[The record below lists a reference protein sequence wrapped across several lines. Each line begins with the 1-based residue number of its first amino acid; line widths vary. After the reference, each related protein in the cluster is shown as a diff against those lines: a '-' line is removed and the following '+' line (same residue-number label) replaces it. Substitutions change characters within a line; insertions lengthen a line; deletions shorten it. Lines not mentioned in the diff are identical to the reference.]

1 MRPTQFPERIQ
12 REDGK
17 VGLLQM
23 RSDQIRKGLE
33 RAPHRSLLYAD
44 GMTDEELKSD
54 KPLIAIISSQADII
68 PGHNHLQR
76 LVNDVKAGIYMAG
89 GIPMQFG
96 TIGVCDGIA
105 MNHEGMKYSLT
116 SREVIA
122 DSVECAVQGHAFD
135 GVVLIPSCDK
145 IVPGMIMGALR
156 VNLPTVLVSGGPML
170 AGRDR
175 DRKTETDLNTLF
187 DDKVYLSHH
196 DNGKPYLEN
205 NPVNISITHT
215 EKYVAVILHEEENVG
230 IDIESLDRDFSA
242 VEKKALSEDEID
254 DLEDE
259 KRNEQLAIYWCAK
272 EAVFKLLSRYNVDF
286 AEQIEIERFR
296 PRGEGELEATFT
308 SKKDDEE
315 EFDLEYITFDR
326 HVLVWVVGE

>member
-1 MRPTQFPERIQ
+1 M
-12 REDGK
+12 
-17 VGLLQM
+17 GLYLKKKL
-23 RSDQIRKGLE
+23 DNDAEIGVWQITE
-33 RAPHRSLLYAD
+33 
-44 GMTDEELKSD
+44 TEEELKELSSTPTD
-54 KPLIAIISSQADII
+54 EMEEISFIRSES
-68 PGHNHLQR
+68 LRKQR
-76 LVNDVKAGIYMAG
+76 L
-89 GIPMQFG
+89 
-96 TIGVCDGIA
+96 
-105 MNHEGMKYSLT
+105 
-116 SREVIA
+116 
-122 DSVECAVQGHAFD
+122 AVR
-135 GVVLIPSCDK
+135 
-145 IVPGMIMGALR
+145 AL
-156 VNLPTVLVSGGPML
+156 
-170 AGRDR
+170 
-175 DRKTETDLNTLF
+175 LNTLF

-230 IDIESLDRDFSA
+230 IDIESLDRDFSV
-242 VEKKALSEDEID
+242 VEKKALSEDEIE

>member
-1 MRPTQFPERIQ
+1 M
-12 REDGK
+12 
-17 VGLLQM
+17 GLYLKKEL
-23 RSDQIRKGLE
+23 DNEAVIGVWQITE
-33 RAPHRSLLYAD
+33 
-44 GMTDEELKSD
+44 TEEELKELSSTPSD
-54 KPLIAIISSQADII
+54 EMEEISFIRSES
-68 PGHNHLQR
+68 LRKQR
-76 LVNDVKAGIYMAG
+76 L
-89 GIPMQFG
+89 
-96 TIGVCDGIA
+96 
-105 MNHEGMKYSLT
+105 
-116 SREVIA
+116 
-122 DSVECAVQGHAFD
+122 AVR
-135 GVVLIPSCDK
+135 
-145 IVPGMIMGALR
+145 AL
-156 VNLPTVLVSGGPML
+156 
-170 AGRDR
+170 
-175 DRKTETDLNTLF
+175 LNTLF
-187 DDKVYLSHH
+187 DEKVYLSHH

-296 PRGEGELEATFT
+296 LRGEGELEATFT
-308 SKKDDEE
+308 SKDDEE
-315 EFDLEYITFDR
+315 EFDLEYMTFDR

>member
-1 MRPTQFPERIQ
+1 M
-12 REDGK
+12 
-17 VGLLQM
+17 GLYLKKKLDNDAEIGVWQ
-23 RSDQIRKGLE
+23 LTE
-33 RAPHRSLLYAD
+33 
-44 GMTDEELKSD
+44 TEEELKELSSTPSD
-54 KPLIAIISSQADII
+54 EMEEISFIRSES
-68 PGHNHLQR
+68 LRKQR
-76 LVNDVKAGIYMAG
+76 L
-89 GIPMQFG
+89 
-96 TIGVCDGIA
+96 
-105 MNHEGMKYSLT
+105 
-116 SREVIA
+116 
-122 DSVECAVQGHAFD
+122 AVR
-135 GVVLIPSCDK
+135 
-145 IVPGMIMGALR
+145 AL
-156 VNLPTVLVSGGPML
+156 
-170 AGRDR
+170 
-175 DRKTETDLNTLF
+175 LNTLF

-254 DLEDE
+254 DLEDD
-259 KRNEQLAIYWCAK
+259 KRNEQRAIYWCAK

-308 SKKDDEE
+308 YKDEEE

>member
-1 MRPTQFPERIQ
+1 M
-12 REDGK
+12 
-17 VGLLQM
+17 GLYLKKELENEAVIGVW
-23 RSDQIRKGLE
+23 QITE
-33 RAPHRSLLYAD
+33 
-44 GMTDEELKSD
+44 TEEELKELSSTPSD
-54 KPLIAIISSQADII
+54 EMEEISFIRSES
-68 PGHNHLQR
+68 LRKQR
-76 LVNDVKAGIYMAG
+76 L
-89 GIPMQFG
+89 
-96 TIGVCDGIA
+96 
-105 MNHEGMKYSLT
+105 
-116 SREVIA
+116 
-122 DSVECAVQGHAFD
+122 AVR
-135 GVVLIPSCDK
+135 
-145 IVPGMIMGALR
+145 AL
-156 VNLPTVLVSGGPML
+156 
-170 AGRDR
+170 
-175 DRKTETDLNTLF
+175 LNTLF

-254 DLEDE
+254 DLEDD

-296 PRGEGELEATFT
+296 PRGEGELEATFIG
-308 SKKDDEE
+308 KKDEEE

>member
-1 MRPTQFPERIQ
+1 M
-12 REDGK
+12 
-17 VGLLQM
+17 GLYLKKEL
-23 RSDQIRKGLE
+23 DNEAVIGVWQITE
-33 RAPHRSLLYAD
+33 
-44 GMTDEELKSD
+44 TEEELKELSSTPSD
-54 KPLIAIISSQADII
+54 EMEEISFIRSES
-68 PGHNHLQR
+68 LRKQR
-76 LVNDVKAGIYMAG
+76 L
-89 GIPMQFG
+89 
-96 TIGVCDGIA
+96 
-105 MNHEGMKYSLT
+105 
-116 SREVIA
+116 
-122 DSVECAVQGHAFD
+122 AVR
-135 GVVLIPSCDK
+135 
-145 IVPGMIMGALR
+145 AL
-156 VNLPTVLVSGGPML
+156 
-170 AGRDR
+170 
-175 DRKTETDLNTLF
+175 LNTLF
-187 DDKVYLSHH
+187 DEKVYLSHH

-254 DLEDE
+254 DLEDD

-272 EAVFKLLSRYNVDF
+272 EAIFKLLSRYNVDF